1 MRAKNK
7 HPAMKAECLFLPLGE
22 RHGQDEERT
31 HEADRGGVRLIH
43 IWQMTLT
50 LIEFQ
55 EGVHFR
61 RKGGAVVFGNAPPLL
76 QMRYHKLQH
85 IFYNCCCC
93 IQPRATIAWSFT

>member
-1 MRAKNK
+1 
-7 HPAMKAECLFLPLGE
+7 MKAECLFFPLGE

-61 RKGGAVVFGNAPPLL
+61 RKGGAVVFGNAPP
-76 QMRYHKLQH
+76 
-85 IFYNCCCC
+85 
-93 IQPRATIAWSFT
+93 FTANAIP